1 MSAKTGALWER
12 KEEKE
17 EEEDGIASANSKLFL
32 NRRIHKDFRVNEIFR
47 RKATKIG
54 GVDDE
59 DHDDGLDE
67 FGNVRTDKKQTD
79 QVEVDKEEKPKIE
92 EKKDSDDKTEKKKV
106 SCFSKYNSLFD

>member
-12 KEEKE
+12 KEEQE
-17 EEEDGIASANSKLFL
+17 EEEDGISAANSKLFL
-32 NRRIHKDFRVNEIFR
+32 NRRIHKDFRVNEILR
-47 RKATKIG
+47 KKATKIG

-67 FGNVRTDKKQTD
+67 FGNVRTDRKQND

-92 EKKDSDDKTEKKKV
+92 EKNDTDDKTEKKKV